1 MQLNSLIMNR
11 VDRNRILVRHAIR
24 MGIAGSQKELGK
36 LFGYNNA
43 SAFSQVISGLKS
55 WPKYFTDKFKEL
67 VPNLSIDWLENG
79 AGTMLTSET
88 TSRIVEASF
97 VNSDEDI
104 EVDIEA
110 IMCELNITY
119 TDIAS
124 TLGESLDYIY
134 SCNGKLKPA
143 HIIKLQQHY
152 GDAIID
158 KHSKY
163 ANSVEVEIVESFPV
177 LPEEVTT
184 SPNTNVL
191 KYVEENGSELETINP
206 NQLLNDAKVD
216 VAERIKRTSMLP
228 TFQPDDTVFIRFIKD
243 KMKIVDGE
251 TYYLDCKNRPT
262 MIRLV
267 KFEGCDKLRLIAKN
281 PQYGDIVIERSDI
294 INIGVVVAL
303 FRMTFGDQYSEIE
316 ALRRQK
322 DEQMEELNQ
331 QINNFIDIQREMV
344 AEIRESGKRHE
355 QERNRVDKLIDKLLE
370 TK

>member
-1 MQLNSLIMNR
+1 MNR

-24 MGIAGSQKELGK
+24 MGIAPSQKELGK
-36 LFGYNNA
+36 LFGYNND

-55 WPKYFTDKFKEL
+55 WPKSFTDKFKEL
-67 VPNLSIDWLENG
+67 VPDLNIDWLENG
-79 AGTMLTSET
+79 NGTMLTEDT
-88 TSRIVEASF
+88 APTIVKASF
-97 VNSDEDI
+97 VSPDEDI

-110 IMCELNITY
+110 MICKLNITY
-119 TDIAS
+119 SDIAS
-124 TLGESLDYIY
+124 IIGESADYIY
-134 SCNGKLKPA
+134 ACNGKLKPV
-143 HIIKLQQHY
+143 HIMKLQGRF
-152 GDAIID
+152 GDID
-158 KHSKY
+158 EYVKY
-163 ANSVEVEIVESFPV
+163 NKTEEVEIIESFPV

-184 SPNTNVL
+184 SPNTDVL

-206 NQLLNDAKVD
+206 SLLLANAKVD

-344 AEIRESGKRHE
+344 AEIRESGKRND
-355 QERNRVDKLIDKLLE
+355 RLIDKLIA
-370 TK
+370 K

>member
-1 MQLNSLIMNR
+1 MNR

-24 MGIAGSQKELGK
+24 MGIAPSQKELGK
-36 LFGYNNA
+36 LFGYNND

-67 VPNLSIDWLENG
+67 VPDLNIDWLENG
-79 AGTMLTSET
+79 NGTMLTEDT
-88 TSRIVEASF
+88 MPTIVKASF
-97 VNSDEDI
+97 VSPDEDI

-110 IMCELNITY
+110 MMCKLNITY
-119 TDIAS
+119 SDIAS
-124 TLGESLDYIY
+124 IIGESTDYIY
-134 SCNGKLKPA
+134 TCNGKLKPI
-143 HIIKLQQHY
+143 HIMKLQEKL
-152 GDAIID
+152 GDVD
-158 KHSKY
+158 KYTKY
-163 ANSVEVEIVESFPV
+163 AKAEEVEVVESFPV
-177 LPEEVTT
+177 LPENVTT
-184 SPNTNVL
+184 SPNTDIL
-191 KYVEENGSELETINP
+191 KYVEENGAELETINP
-206 NQLLNDAKVD
+206 NQLLANAKVD

-228 TFQPDDTVFIRFIKD
+228 TFQPDDAVFIRFIKD

-251 TYYLDCKNRPT
+251 TYYLDCKNSPT

-281 PQYGDIVIERSDI
+281 PQYGDIVIERNDI

-322 DEQMEELNQ
+322 DEQMEELNN

-344 AEIRESGKRHE
+344 AEIRESGKRND
-355 QERNRVDKLIDKLLE
+355 RLIDKLI